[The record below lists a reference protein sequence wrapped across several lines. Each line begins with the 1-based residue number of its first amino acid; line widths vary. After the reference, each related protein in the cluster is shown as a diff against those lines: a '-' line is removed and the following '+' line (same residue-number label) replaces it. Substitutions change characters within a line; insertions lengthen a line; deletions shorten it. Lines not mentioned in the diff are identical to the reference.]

1 MKGMHPPAFLM
12 KGCEKELQRPHPPPA
27 GGQRRPHCDLF
38 DAKPRSRI
46 MKTRTKLAIMAMV
59 AAVAVGSALWQWHT
73 SASPIVGLWIDQTG
87 EQIRFRANG
96 VFSMVENQPLIGN
109 MFSVP
114 RDEQYMQGRYT
125 FLDSTHIRTEF
136 KYKMGS
142 PRVFVVSPTG
152 DLFWTNLQGQSFR
165 YEKRRIPL

>member
-1 MKGMHPPAFLM
+1 
-12 KGCEKELQRPHPPPA
+12 
-27 GGQRRPHCDLF
+27 
-38 DAKPRSRI
+38 
-46 MKTRTKLAIMAMV
+46 MATV
-59 AAVAVGSALWQWHT
+59 AAVAIGSAVWLWRP
-73 SASPIVGLWIDQTG
+73 SASPIVGLWIDSTG

-109 MFSVP
+109 LLSVP
-114 RDEQYMQGRYT
+114 RDEQFMHGQYT

-136 KYKMGS
+136 THKMGS
-142 PRVFVVSPTG
+142 PRVFVLSPTG